1 MPEHNCVLQHV
12 GWSEFIY
19 HDDHQ
24 KIAMTNQE
32 KQQLENVTN
41 TLGTLIAW
49 LYTQLGEAGTKELLD
64 MLNKGIIKEKP

>member
-1 MPEHNCVLQHV
+1 
-12 GWSEFIY
+12 
-19 HDDHQ
+19 
-24 KIAMTNQE
+24 MTNQE

-49 LYTQLGEAGTKELLD
+49 LYTQLGEAGAKELLD